1 MTMQSSPSSLD
12 SDNQAVFSPGPRRF
26 AVVLPY
32 QCGEGME
39 PGCEIWEGLARPLRG
54 TADIFSLTVPWG
66 VLPERSYSAWGG
78 LLEQGVGV
86 TQRQA
91 ARDAADRVRAWMHST
106 GSSYSRI
113 ALLAHGPLMD
123 VWSFGVRG
131 TPVAARVK
139 LVKPPRSIAGVNH
152 PSVRR
157 ELVGL
162 VTR

>member
-1 MTMQSSPSSLD
+1 MLRSSTSLEM
-12 SDNQAVFSPGPRRF
+12 DNRAVFSSGPRRF
-26 AVVLPY
+26 AVVLPF

-39 PGCEIWEGLARPLRG
+39 PGCDNWESLVRPLRA

-66 VLPERSYSAWGG
+66 VLPERGYSAWGG
-78 LLEQGVGV
+78 LLEQDIVL
-86 TQRQA
+86 TPRQA
-91 ARDAADRVRAWMHST
+91 ARDAADRVRAWMR
-106 GSSYSRI
+106 SSGATYSRI

-123 VWSFGVRG
+123 VWTFGVRG
-131 TPVAARVK
+131 TPVASRVK

-157 ELVGL
+157 ELVGV